1 MLVTPELKD
10 KILKEFIDAGGVN
23 LQLDIH
29 ETAKEYDIDYEVLE
43 IILDDF
49 ENLGFFNQMKML
61 GGNIR
66 ISMKVPAFDFYSHGG
81 FVGQEELLKKNI
93 EKLLLEI
100 ESLKPSMPDK
110 ISTITSIAG
119 NIATALGLILTK

>member
-29 ETAKEYDIDYEVLE
+29 ETAKEYGIDYEVLE

-81 FVGQEELLKKNI
+81 FVGQEELLKKNRI
-93 EKLLLEI
+93 YTPFRPEEYWTTVSI
-100 ESLKPSMPDK
+100 SVWK
-110 ISTITSIAG
+110 INGSKQKRKFISS
-119 NIATALGLILTK
+119 

>member
-49 ENLGFFNQMKML
+49 ENHGFFEQMKML

-66 ISMKVPAFDFYSHGG
+66 ILMKVPAFDFYSHGG
-81 FVGQEELLKKNI
+81 FVGQEELLRKNI

-119 NIATALGLILTK
+119 NIATALGLIITK

>member
-29 ETAKEYDIDYEVLE
+29 ETAKEYNIDYEVLE

>member
-1 MLVTPELKD
+1 
-10 KILKEFIDAGGVN
+10 
-23 LQLDIH
+23 
-29 ETAKEYDIDYEVLE
+29 
-43 IILDDF
+43 
-49 ENLGFFNQMKML
+49 MKML

-81 FVGQEELLKKNI
+81 FVGQEELLRKNI

-119 NIATALGLILTK
+119 NIATALGLIITK

>member
-29 ETAKEYDIDYEVLE
+29 ETAKEYNIDYEVFE

>member
-29 ETAKEYDIDYEVLE
+29 ETAKEYDLDYEVLE

>member
-23 LQLDIH
+23 LQLNIH
-29 ETAKEYDIDYEVLE
+29 ETAKEYEIDYEVLE

-49 ENLGFFNQMKML
+49 ENSGFFEQMKML

-66 ISMKVPAFDFYSHGG
+66 ISMKVPAFDFYSRGG
-81 FVGQEELLKKNI
+81 FVGLEELLKKNI

-119 NIATALGLILTK
+119 NIATALGLMLTK